1 MANNETSNASDD
13 ADDLLKKRAR
23 RRLVGAVA
31 LVLFAVI
38 TLPLVMEHQPRPTGP
53 EIQVRIPSQDG
64 PAGDLR
70 ASMPKSDKVSA
81 TKGERAATAEDASP
95 SARPESRPADKVDE
109 KPAPAPEIKAAQAT
123 DVKVAK
129 SDVKG
134 EAKVDAKKD
143 AKAET
148 KSDPKA
154 EPQPKGDP
162 DAARAASV
170 LSGSADGEYVV
181 QLGAYQEAGRVKL
194 LLAKV
199 KELGLPAYTEKVDTP
214 QGPRTRVRAGPFPS
228 KEAAGKAQER
238 IKIIGVSGPVAPK

>member
-1 MANNETSNASDD
+1 M
-13 ADDLLKKRAR
+13 
-23 RRLVGAVA
+23 
-31 LVLFAVI
+31 
-38 TLPLVMEHQPRPTGP
+38 
-53 EIQVRIPSQDG
+53 RIPSQDG

-95 SARPESRPADKVDE
+95 SARPESRPADKIDE
-109 KPAPAPEIKAAQAT
+109 KPAFASQIKADQAT

-134 EAKVDAKKD
+134 DAKVDAKTDAKKD

-148 KSDPKA
+148 KSDLKA